1 MFDLKFHQLV
11 NGAINPVNHIYK
23 NPKLKHIIPN
33 GGSIF
38 DVITSTG
45 SRKIKRKTSKKNIT
59 AETNDY
65 FRAFY
70 FVYAIPHIEYFK
82 VIT

>member
-1 MFDLKFHQLV
+1 MFDLKFHKSV
-11 NGAINPVNHIYK
+11 YDSIRTIDYIYK
-23 NPKLKHIIPN
+23 NPNLKQVLSN

-38 DVITSTG
+38 DIIKSAG
-45 SRKIKRKTSKKNIT
+45 SRSIKRRNCKKNCT
-59 AETNDY
+59 EEMNDY

-82 VIT
+82 VIK